1 MVKEPNELSAA
12 RVSLKKSA
20 EDFGDPGRLVH
31 LRNGMSSL
39 AEVVL
44 GESAQ
49 IQKDISKKL
58 ALTYRNK
65 LLSEVK
71 VVVANMDSYDPE
83 SLGHWHQVMEAF
95 VDAGFGDDP
104 EFNAL
109 KEQLFAKLGAGL
121 VGGLTPMD
129 LEILKQELEAT
140 LDSLAAHKSRLGAGI
155 KWQIQR

>member
-12 RVSLKKSA
+12 RASLKKSA

-31 LRNGMSSL
+31 LRNGISSL
-39 AEVVL
+39 AEVL
-44 GESAQ
+44 AGECAQ

-83 SLGHWHQVMEAF
+83 SLGPSSTRFESNSLLNWVLDLSIAWHRWT
-95 VDAGFGDDP
+95 
-104 EFNAL
+104 
-109 KEQLFAKLGAGL
+109 
-121 VGGLTPMD
+121 LT
-129 LEILKQELEAT
+129 
-140 LDSLAAHKSRLGAGI
+140 S
-155 KWQIQR
+155 

>member
-1 MVKEPNELSAA
+1 MVKEPNEISAA
-12 RVSLKKSA
+12 RASLKKSA
-20 EDFGDPGRLVH
+20 EDFGDPGRLGH
-31 LRNGMSSL
+31 LRNGISSL
-39 AEVVL
+39 AEVL
-44 GESAQ
+44 AGESAQ

-83 SLGHWHQVMEAF
+83 SLGHWHQAMEAF

-109 KEQLFAKLGAGL
+109 REQLFTQLGAGL
-121 VGGLTPMD
+121 VDRVAPMD
-129 LEILKQELEAT
+129 LDILKKELEAT
-140 LDSLAAHKSRLGAGI
+140 LNSLATHKSRLGAGI
-155 KWQIQR
+155 KWQIEK